1 MNMNV
6 SLTEEQEE
14 FVKSRISTGQY
25 SSASEVVSEALRLME
40 RHELTEATKLK
51 WLQEAYAVGIASGDA
66 GELDFNAVKAEA
78 RRLLLKDVR

>member
-1 MNMNV
+1 
-6 SLTEEQEE
+6 
-14 FVKSRISTGQY
+14 
-25 SSASEVVSEALRLME
+25 ME